1 MALKAVQEWV
11 SREEEAEEE
20 EGDSDSTEREEED
33 RPVPTLDDVLKKLEL
48 IRDIT
53 LQVLLLFLKALSCL
67 ARRNPLDAS
76 KGSRR

>member
-48 IRDIT
+48 IRDI
-53 LQVLLLFLKALSCL
+53 V
-67 ARRNPLDAS
+67 
-76 KGSRR
+76 GSE